1 VKRAPLWISVG
12 LLTAAGLGLALYK
25 VVVFGFPLRPAEES
39 QLWTVQARFTVD
51 SYTRPVKV
59 VLQIPFQPPGF
70 AILDENFVSRGFG
83 LTIVHGEGGREAH
96 WAIRQAAGRQTFYY
110 RALITP
116 DRTLTGSLERPG
128 PVEVSSLGEPHD
140 TARQTLVDEA
150 QAQSADVRS
159 FTTEIL
165 DRLNDPNP
173 DENTELLLTLGR
185 SPGMRAQLAVSL
197 LRSGGVPAR
206 VVYGLELEDGERRA
220 HFDPFLEVWDG
231 ASWRWFDPST
241 GERSLPADLFLWWR
255 GDKPLIDVVGGFNPE
270 VEISTWRNVVDAL
283 EIAEKRADLEHSA
296 VLDYSLLRL
305 PIQTQSVYQV
315 LLLVPIGAFFMV
327 LLRNVIGVKTVGTF
341 LPVLVALAFR
351 ETRLLAGLV
360 LFLSVV
366 AVGVGLRFLMDRLR
380 LLMVPRL
387 AAVLV
392 IVVLCL
398 LGISVLSHRLGLE
411 TGLSVALFPIVILTI
426 AIERVSI
433 LWEEVGP
440 KEALHQSL
448 GTLLVAAVAY
458 GVMGLDI
465 VEYLVFVFPELLLV
479 VLAGILVLGRYTGY
493 RLLELRRFREFG
505 DSDA

>member
-1 VKRAPLWISVG
+1 MKRTPLWFSVG
-12 LLTAAGLGLALYK
+12 LLTAAGLGLAVYK
-25 VVVFGFPLRPAEES
+25 VMVFGFPLRPSEES
-39 QLWTVQARFTVD
+39 QVWTVQARFTVD

-59 VLQIPFQPPGF
+59 VLQIPLQPPGF

-83 LTIVHGEGGREAH
+83 LTIVHEESRREAH

-110 RALITP
+110 QAVVTP
-116 DRTLTGSLERPG
+116 DLALTGSLDRPG
-128 PVEVSSLGEPHD
+128 QVVVSTLGEPHD

-165 DRLNDPNP
+165 NRLNDPNP
-173 DENTELLLTLGR
+173 DENTELLLSRGR

-197 LRSGGVPAR
+197 LASGGIPAR
-206 VVYGLELEDGERRA
+206 VTYGLELEDGQRQA
-220 HFDPFLEVWDG
+220 HFEPFLEVWDG
-231 ASWRWFDPST
+231 TNWRWFDPNT
-241 GERSLPADLFLWWR
+241 GGQGLPAELFLWWR
-255 GDKPLIDVVGGFNPE
+255 GQKPLIDVVGGFNPE
-270 VEISTWRNVVDAL
+270 VEISTWKNVVPAL
-283 EIAEKRADLEHSA
+283 EIAEQRADLEDSA
-296 VLDYSLLRL
+296 ILDYSLLRL

-327 LLRNVIGVKTVGTF
+327 LLRNVIGIKTVGTF

-351 ETRLLAGLV
+351 ETRLLAGLL

-366 AVGVGLRFLMDRLR
+366 AMGVGLRFLMDRLR

-398 LGISVLSHRLGLE
+398 LAISILSHRLGLE
-411 TGLSVALFPIVILTI
+411 MGLSVALFPIVILTI

-440 KEALHQSL
+440 REALHQSL

-458 GVMGLDI
+458 LIMGLDI
-465 VEYLVFVFPELLLV
+465 VEYLVFVYPELLLV
-479 VLAGILVLGRYTGY
+479 VLAGILMLGRYTGY
-493 RLLELRRFREFG
+493 RLLELRRFRELG
-505 DSDA
+505 GPDV